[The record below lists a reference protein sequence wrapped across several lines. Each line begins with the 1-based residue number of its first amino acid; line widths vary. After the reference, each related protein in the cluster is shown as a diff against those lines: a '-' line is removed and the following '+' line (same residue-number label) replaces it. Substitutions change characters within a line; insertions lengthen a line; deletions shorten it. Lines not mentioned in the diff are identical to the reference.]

1 MAFYIWI
8 GLYLT
13 MPFLL
18 LADWLLNLSEVLIE
32 QIHVAGEITV
42 ILRTASL
49 AAGCPCC
56 FSRALR
62 TNRPLWQNTM

>member
-1 MAFYIWI
+1 M
-8 GLYLT
+8 
-13 MPFLL
+13 MSM
-18 LADWLLNLSEVLIE
+18 LNLSAVLIE

-56 FSRALR
+56 ISRALR
-62 TNRPLWQNTM
+62 TNRPVWQNTMCGKNVVQSMKWE